1 MNDIFRIKIQDVLA
15 CSFLDDLLGRFFLTD
30 GFLPEVSQ
38 DWDQLLTNGFL
49 HRVPGGL

>member
-1 MNDIFRIKIQDVLA
+1 MVREEE
-15 CSFLDDLLGRFFLTD
+15 SLLRSVFFLTD